1 MRLNLNPL
9 NWKKNESIWRSLKL
23 ELNKKLKTS
32 IELIF
37 PETWNDKYYEWFQ
50 EIEKIAFRE
59 ELRYSFQEIENRLN
73 HNNVVFLFIL
83 VDNKLEATLLG
94 YLFPDEVKHTFFLD
108 TIAVKNYGKGIGVLV
123 LSWFIKWL
131 KKEKYKFLR
140 VETEEMDEKKIL
152 LYNFYKN
159 LGFILKERNDNGN
172 LTMILKL

>member
-1 MRLNLNPL
+1 MSLKLNPL
-9 NWKKNESIWRSLKL
+9 NLKKNESIWRSLKL
-23 ELNKKLKTS
+23 ELNKKLNSS

-37 PETWNDKYYEWFQ
+37 PETWNNEYYEWFHQ
-50 EIEKIAFRE
+50 IEKIAFRE
-59 ELRYSFQEIENRLN
+59 ELRYSFQEIERRITYD
-73 HNNVVFLFIL
+73 NVVFLFIL

-94 YLFPDEVKHTFFLD
+94 YLFPDKTKHTFFLD
-108 TIAVKNYGKGIGVLV
+108 TIAVKNYGKGVGVIV

-131 KKEKYKFLR
+131 KKEKYKFLC

-159 LGFILKERNDNGN
+159 LGFTLKERNDKGN